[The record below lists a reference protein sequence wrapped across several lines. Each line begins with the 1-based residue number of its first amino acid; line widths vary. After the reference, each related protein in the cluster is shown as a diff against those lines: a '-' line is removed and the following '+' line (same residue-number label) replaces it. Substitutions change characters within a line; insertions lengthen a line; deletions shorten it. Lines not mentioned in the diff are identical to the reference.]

1 MDARADIRALLTAA
15 RRGRPDA
22 IGQIFE
28 AARGHLLQLAARE
41 LPAELRAKIGP
52 SDLVQETAV
61 DMHRDFA
68 QFNGT
73 TAEECFAWLREILR
87 HNVVDAVR
95 HYRESLKRNV
105 TLEVSLGSSPAC
117 HHAALV
123 ERARQPDGSAIRR
136 EEAATLND
144 VLARLPEEYRRVLQ
158 LRYWSGMSFV
168 DMAPLLGRSPDAVR
182 KLWYRAVE
190 RLQGELAAADN
201 QPVATQPPVIP
212 RH

>member
-1 MDARADIRALLTAA
+1 MDARADIRDLLNAA

-22 IGQIFE
+22 VGQIFE

-61 DMHRDFA
+61 DMHRDFS
-68 QFNGT
+68 QFTGT

-105 TLEVSLGSSPAC
+105 TREVSLSSPA
-117 HHAALV
+117 HDGKGLAQRSRL
-123 ERARQPDGSAIRR
+123 PDGSAIRR
-136 EEAATLND
+136 EEAATLNK
-144 VLARLPEEYRRVLQ
+144 VLERLPEEYRRVLQ

-168 DMAPLLGRSPDAVR
+168 DIAPLLSRSPDAVR

-190 RLQGELAAADN
+190 RLQGELAATDGR
-201 QPVATQPPVIP
+201 PGGTQPPMTP
-212 RH
+212 QH